1 MTENIPMQIMMR
13 LRQIVQ
19 HLSKHS
25 KHIQESYQI
34 TIPQLLC
41 LNEVY
46 EHGPIT
52 IGALTRLIYLN
63 NSTVT
68 GIVDRLEKRN
78 LVRRTRIS
86 KDRRQIHVEI
96 TEAGLEFLKVAP
108 KPLQSQ
114 FVEHL
119 ENLEQDKIALILWA
133 LDLLVQLLHTEKVE
147 KDSVFENPFTT
158 DAVYLENSD
167 GNL

>member
-1 MTENIPMQIMMR
+1 MIQNIPMQLMMR

-96 TEAGLEFLKVAP
+96 TEGGLEFIKNAPNPIQKGFLERLESLEEDKVT
-108 KPLQSQ
+108 L
-114 FVEHL
+114 L
-119 ENLEQDKIALILWA
+119 LWA
-133 LDLLVQLLHTEKVE
+133 LELLVDMLGTDSHSGIRPPPHILADSASTEQPDE
-147 KDSVFENPFTT
+147 LP
-158 DAVYLENSD
+158 
-167 GNL
+167 

>member
-1 MTENIPMQIMMR
+1 MADNIPMQIMIR

-19 HLSKHS
+19 QLSRHS
-25 KHIQESYQI
+25 KTIQESYRI

-52 IGALTRLIYLN
+52 IGALTRLVYLN

-86 KDRRQIHVEI
+86 KDRRQIHVEM
-96 TEAGLEFLKVAP
+96 TEEGLEFIKNAPNPIQKGFLERLESLEKDKVA
-108 KPLQSQ
+108 LLLWT
-114 FVEHL
+114 L
-119 ENLEQDKIALILWA
+119 ELLADMLGTDSHTGIRPPSYILA
-133 LDLLVQLLHTEKVE
+133 DSASTERPDE
-147 KDSVFENPFTT
+147 LS
-158 DAVYLENSD
+158 
-167 GNL
+167 

>member
-1 MTENIPMQIMMR
+1 MQIMIL

-19 HLSKHS
+19 QLSKHS
-25 KHIQESYQI
+25 KHIQESYRI

-41 LNEVY
+41 LNNVY

-52 IGALTRLIYLN
+52 IGALTRLLYLN

-68 GIVDRLEKRN
+68 GIVDRLENHN

-96 TEAGLEFLKVAP
+96 TEDGLEFIKNAPNPIQEGFLERLESLEEENVA
-108 KPLQSQ
+108 L
-114 FVEHL
+114 L
-119 ENLEQDKIALILWA
+119 LWA
-133 LDLLVQLLHTEKVE
+133 LEQLVDMLGT
-147 KDSVFENPFTT
+147 DSPAGIRPPSHILAASTPAEQ
-158 DAVYLENSD
+158 SD
-167 GNL
+167 ELS

>member
-1 MTENIPMQIMMR
+1 MIQNIPMQLMMR

-86 KDRRQIHVEI
+86 KDRRQIHVEM
-96 TEAGLEFLKVAP
+96 TEDGLEFIKNAPNPIQKGFLERLESMEEEKVT
-108 KPLQSQ
+108 L
-114 FVEHL
+114 L
-119 ENLEQDKIALILWA
+119 LWA
-133 LDLLVQLLHTEKVE
+133 LELLVDMLGTDSPAGIIPPPHILADSASTEQPDE
-147 KDSVFENPFTT
+147 LP
-158 DAVYLENSD
+158 
-167 GNL
+167 

>member
-1 MTENIPMQIMMR
+1 MQIMIL

-19 HLSKHS
+19 QLSKHS
-25 KHIQESYQI
+25 KHIQESYRI

-41 LNEVY
+41 LNNVY

-52 IGALTRLIYLN
+52 IGALTRLVYLN

-68 GIVDRLEKRN
+68 GIVDRLENRN

-96 TEAGLEFLKVAP
+96 TEGGVVRPYF
-108 KPLQSQ
+108 
-114 FVEHL
+114 
-119 ENLEQDKIALILWA
+119 
-133 LDLLVQLLHTEKVE
+133 
-147 KDSVFENPFTT
+147 
-158 DAVYLENSD
+158 
-167 GNL
+167 